1 MSTFRFLLMFVSLAI
16 VATTLSACIAMRQVD
31 GRT

>member
-1 MSTFRFLLMFVSLAI
+1 MSTFRFLLMPAALTIGVTMLG
-16 VATTLSACIAMRQVD
+16 ACAAMRQVD